1 MPNKQNVANVA
12 KIAEEL
18 EGVTALWVVD
28 YRGLTVKEAETLRR
42 SIREADAKMAVY
54 KNTLMRL
61 ALENAG
67 LPDLGDTLA
76 GPSAFVFSTGD
87 PVASA
92 KAIKD
97 FAAKNDKLVIKGGM
111 MEGVAYDA
119 AQVEAIASLPSRE
132 ALYGQIAGLIS
143 GMARGLAVAINGL
156 PSGLARTI
164 NQIAEQKPAA

>member
-18 EGVTALWVVD
+18 EGVTAVWVVD

-119 AQVEAIASLPSRE
+119 AQVENIASLPSRE

>member
-18 EGVTALWVVD
+18 EGVTAVWVVD

-67 LPDLGDTLA
+67 LPDLGETLA

-97 FAAKNDKLVIKGGM
+97 FAANNDKLVIKGGM

-156 PSGLARTI
+156 PGGLARTI

>member
-18 EGVTALWVVD
+18 EGVTAVWVVD